1 MPNILAM
8 KRKRPKTK
16 GGICQ
21 NPGPNKVGSEIPPM
35 KKKTK
40 KRPKPGIVVPKGG
53 GLTLRSGA
61 FVSVSKEEL
70 EVLLK
75 ADPKR
80 FVVYVKP

>member
-8 KRKRPKTK
+8 KKKKRPKTK

-35 KKKTK
+35 RRAM

-70 EVLLK
+70 GVLLK

-80 FVVYVKP
+80 FVVYAKP